1 MIGSENQ
8 KSMAKYIS
16 ILRGINVGGNRK
28 ILMKDLKSLY
38 EGLCFSKVE
47 TFIQSGN
54 VIFELDE
61 KWSAPELEVKIQQAI
76 AETFGFDVPVIVRS
90 AEEWTQIVSKSPFWK
105 EMDVDIEKL
114 HLTILKQIPSPELVM
129 EIKGIKFQPDR
140 FEILGSDVFV
150 YCENGYGRT
159 KITND
164 FFEKK
169 MKIPASTRNWKTVMK
184 LNEMTNS

>member
-1 MIGSENQ
+1 MTGHN
-8 KSMAKYIS
+8 SMKMAELASLY
-16 ILRGINVGGNRK
+16 
-28 ILMKDLKSLY
+28 KDL
-38 EGLCFSKVE
+38 GLSDVQ
-47 TFIQSGN
+47 TYIQSGN
-54 VIFELDE
+54 VIFESEQKL
-61 KWSAPELEVKIQQAI
+61 STTELGVKIQQAI

-105 EMDVDIEKL
+105 EKDVDIEKL

-184 LNEMTNS
+184 LNEMINSQ

>member
-1 MIGSENQ
+1 MQ
-8 KSMAKYIS
+8 YIS

-38 EGLCFSKVE
+38 EGLGFSKVE
-47 TFIQSGN
+47 TYIQSGN
-54 VIFELDE
+54 VIFESEQKL
-61 KWSAPELEVKIQQAI
+61 STTELEVKIQQAI
-76 AETFGFDVPVIVRS
+76 TETFGFDVPVIVRS
-90 AEEWTQIVSKSPFWK
+90 AEEWTHIVSKSPFWK
-105 EMDVDIEKL
+105 EKDVDIEKL
-114 HLTILKQIPSPELVM
+114 HLTILKQIPYPELVM
-129 EIKGIKFQPDR
+129 EIKGMKFQPDR

-169 MKIPASTRNWKTVMK
+169 LKTQATTRNWKTVMK
-184 LNEMTNS
+184 LHEMIV